1 MKEEQAPR
9 RESWLGNKGWLDQ
22 ILQQVKYFSAKKPR
36 KVTHWEVVPGLG
48 TGCTG
53 FLLFVNEQ
61 QSVTSGFPPPPIWCH
76 FEAAQISVDFVSIL
90 VLSSLQPIP
99 PIPCPVSL
107 LQCCWCGPVWL
118 SDNKTG
124 PTLDAMRRCSN
135 CPQLGCEI
143 IWRRRWWRN
152 YLKKLSANFISKY
165 EIIWKWRWWI
175 IIWSSSGF
183 KPLLSTYM

>member
-1 MKEEQAPR
+1 MSGLIR
-9 RESWLGNKGWLDQ
+9 FF
-22 ILQQVKYFSAKKPR
+22 VKYFKRRRSPEKSAI
-36 KVTHWEVVPGLG
+36 EAAGLG
-48 TGCTG
+48 TGPLYW
-53 FLLFVNEQ
+53 FSVVNEQ
-61 QSVTSGFPPPPIWCH
+61 QSVTSGFPPPPIGCH

-107 LQCCWCGPVWL
+107 LQCCWWGPVWL

-143 IWRRRWWRN
+143 IWRRRWRLRN
-152 YLKKLSANFISKY
+152 YLNKLSANFISKY
-165 EIIWKWRWWI
+165 EIIWKWRWLMNYNLKL
-175 IIWSSSGF
+175 IWF
-183 KPLLSTYM
+183 